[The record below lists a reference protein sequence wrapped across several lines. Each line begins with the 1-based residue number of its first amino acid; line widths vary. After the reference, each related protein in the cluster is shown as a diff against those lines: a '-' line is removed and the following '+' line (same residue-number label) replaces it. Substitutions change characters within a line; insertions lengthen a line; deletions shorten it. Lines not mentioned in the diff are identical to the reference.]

1 MINYE
6 QLEQEEKAADQQIVK
21 DEKEEKDEAAASQ
34 PAAPITESTVPAEI
48 KKDHSIDYFT
58 LPLDTRVHLL
68 HLLCE
73 VLS

>member
-34 PAAPITESTVPAEI
+34 PTAPITESIVPAET